1 MNLEGTKNERES
13 TQKEECLRYRTQEMQ
28 YQRNRKEII

>member
-13 TQKEECLRYRTQEMQ
+13 TQKEGRLRYGTQEMQ